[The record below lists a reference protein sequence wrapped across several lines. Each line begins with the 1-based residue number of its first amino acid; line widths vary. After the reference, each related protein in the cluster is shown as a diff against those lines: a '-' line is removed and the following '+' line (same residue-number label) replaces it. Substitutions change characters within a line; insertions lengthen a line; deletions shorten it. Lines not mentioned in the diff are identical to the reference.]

1 MTNERRTQIEELAKE
16 VGLSFRDA
24 ERMLEEIENDVDTN
38 EAFSEMW
45 Y

>member
-1 MTNERRTQIEELAKE
+1 MTNERRMQIEELAKE

-24 ERMLEEIENDVDTN
+24 ERMLDEIENDFDAN